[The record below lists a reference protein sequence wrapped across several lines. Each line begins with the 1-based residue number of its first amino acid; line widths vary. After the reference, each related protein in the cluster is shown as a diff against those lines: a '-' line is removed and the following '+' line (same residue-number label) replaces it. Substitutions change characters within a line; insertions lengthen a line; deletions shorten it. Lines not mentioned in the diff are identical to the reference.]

1 MKGDVTMKE
10 GQRHWILKNS
20 RKKLR
25 MFVNLLEIPMI
36 TLNFSRLFKKEMS
49 EVLLISS
56 VSPL

>member
-1 MKGDVTMKE
+1 MKE
-10 GQRHWILKNS
+10 GQRHWILKDS

-25 MFVNLLEIPMI
+25 MFMDLLEIPMI